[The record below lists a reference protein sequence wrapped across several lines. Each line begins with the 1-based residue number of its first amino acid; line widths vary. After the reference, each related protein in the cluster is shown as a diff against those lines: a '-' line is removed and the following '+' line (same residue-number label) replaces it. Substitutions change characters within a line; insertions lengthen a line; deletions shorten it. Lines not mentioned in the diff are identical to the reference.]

1 MYALNLTFLLKYA
14 IIKALHKFKGVNL
27 EEMKNYLIKMM
38 MIILV
43 LSGFINIYKE
53 SNNKHY
59 IENTVDVVSLASAN
73 VHNEELLVVYEGLT
87 ISELSEKL
95 DKVLKSDLAGYGRY
109 IAETSLERNVDPIVA
124 TSILLHETGC
134 TWKCSYLARV
144 NYNVGGMR
152 GRNGYM
158 KFDSMEEGI
167 RAFIGNL
174 QKNYYEKGL
183 TTPELMNKKYAENPN
198 WYKNVNHYVKLIKAS

>member
-1 MYALNLTFLLKYA
+1 
-14 IIKALHKFKGVNL
+14 
-27 EEMKNYLIKMM
+27 MKNYLSKM
-38 MIILV
+38 IVLLLV
-43 LSGFINIYKE
+43 LGGVINIYKE

-59 IENTVDVVSLASAN
+59 IEITTTQVSLASAN
-73 VHNEELLVVYEGLT
+73 IRNEEEMLANRVVYEDLT
-87 ISELSEKL
+87 LAQLSEKL
-95 DKVLKSDLAGYGRY
+95 NNVLKSDLSGYGNY
-109 IAETSLERNVDPIVA
+109 IAEISLERNVDPIVA

-134 TWKCSYLARV
+134 MWKCSYLARN

-183 TTPELMNKKYAENPN
+183 TTPELMNRKYAENPN
-198 WYKNVNHYVKLIKAS
+198 WHNKVNYYVKLIKAS

>member
-1 MYALNLTFLLKYA
+1 
-14 IIKALHKFKGVNL
+14 
-27 EEMKNYLIKMM
+27 MKNYLLKMM
-38 MIILV
+38 VITLV
-43 LSGFINIYKE
+43 LGALINIYKE
-53 SNNKHY
+53 NNNKQY
-59 IENTVDVVSLASAN
+59 IENIVTQISLASAN
-73 VHNEELLVVYEGLT
+73 IRNEEELLAKMVVYEGLT
-87 ISELSEKL
+87 LDELSEKL
-95 DKVLKSDLAGYGRY
+95 DKSLKSDLTGYGRY
-109 IAETSLERNVDPIVA
+109 IAETSLEKNVDPIVA

-152 GRNGYM
+152 GHNGYM
-158 KFDSMEEGI
+158 KFSSMEEGI

-198 WYKNVNHYVKLIKAS
+198 WHKNVNYYVKLIKAS

>member
-1 MYALNLTFLLKYA
+1 
-14 IIKALHKFKGVNL
+14 
-27 EEMKNYLIKMM
+27 MKNYLLKMT
-38 MIILV
+38 IIVLV
-43 LSGFINIYKE
+43 LGGFINIYKE
-53 SNNKHY
+53 NNNKHY
-59 IENTVDVVSLASAN
+59 IENTVNIVSLASAN
-73 VHNEELLVVYEGLT
+73 IRNEEEVLARRVVYEDLT
-87 ISELSEKL
+87 LAELAEKL
-95 DKVLKSDLAGYGRY
+95 DKNLKSDVSGYGRY
-109 IAETSLERNVDPIVA
+109 IAEVALERNVDPIVA

-134 TWKCSYLARV
+134 MWKCSYLARN

-167 RAFIGNL
+167 RAFVGNL

-198 WYKNVNHYVKLIKAS
+198 WHKNVNHYVKLIKAS

>member
-1 MYALNLTFLLKYA
+1 MKKYLLKM
-14 IIKALHKFKGVNL
+14 IGI
-27 EEMKNYLIKMM
+27 MLI
-38 MIILV
+38 L
-43 LSGFINIYKE
+43 GAFINIYKE
-53 SNNKHY
+53 NNNKHY
-59 IENTVDVVSLASAN
+59 IEITVTQINLASAN
-73 VHNEELLVVYEGLT
+73 IRNEEEMRAKMVVYEGLT
-87 ISELSEKL
+87 LNELSEKL

-109 IAETSLERNVDPIVA
+109 ISEVSLERNVDPIVA

-134 TWKCSYLARV
+134 MWKCSYLARV
-144 NYNVGGMR
+144 KYNVGGMR

-167 RAFIGNL
+167 RAFVGNL

-198 WYKNVNHYVKLIKAS
+198 WHKNVNYYVKLIKAS